1 MTPDDWQ
8 KRQRNRVKILAV
20 VQSRLNSSRLPGK
33 ALVDLAGKPLTQH
46 VIDRV
51 SAIKGI
57 AGVILAIPASDARA
71 FQDVIDGPVL
81 HCDPTLAEHDVLG
94 RFASVAQV
102 HLADAYVRIT
112 GDCPLLAPD
121 VAGHVIDQFISE
133 RADFASNDTLISGYP
148 DGVDVEIFTRALL
161 ERAHREA
168 TDPADREHVTRWMKT
183 AQGVRTTL
191 RRSLRDYAAFKWSVD
206 TKHDLDT
213 VRAILAQP
221 PKDFTFAETIKA
233 AEKAARKIA

>member
-8 KRQRNRVKILAV
+8 KRQRRLKIFAI

-33 ALVDLAGKPLTQH
+33 ALVDLADKPLTQH
-46 VIDRV
+46 VLDRV

-57 AGVILAIPASDARA
+57 AGVILAIPAADAKA
-71 FQDVIDGPVL
+71 FQEVIDGPVL
-81 HCDPTLAEHDVLG
+81 HCDPTLAENDVLG

-112 GDCPLLAPD
+112 GDTPLLAPD
-121 VAGHVIDQFISE
+121 VADNVIEQFISE
-133 RADFASNDTLISGYP
+133 RADFGSNDTLISGYP
-148 DGVDVEIFTRALL
+148 DGIDVEVFTRALL
-161 ERAHREA
+161 ERAHRDA

-183 AQGVRTTL
+183 AQGVRITL
-191 RRSLRDYAAFKWSVD
+191 RRSLRDYSMHKWSVD
-206 TKHDLDT
+206 SKHDLDT
-213 VRAILAQP
+213 VRAILAQK

-233 AEKAARKIA
+233 AEKAAKKIA